1 MLKNKQKYILRF
13 RLFRRN
19 VISLRCL
26 ILKRSIHTKLDKHN
40 MRSIKHYIAA
50 IIWASVFMP
59 VCAKTNSTFRSHLLF
74 PESDYYIYKIENVEV
89 KRGHPSIFNL
99 YCYDPEDS
107 LYFHYKVS
115 ASINNGIRDECLYVR
130 DRQIGKEGVSMGYE
144 STMEKVHKCFYKK
157 IKCGYQNCH
166 DVMAEKRLYGK
177 DTLRVLVPEARVA
190 YRELAKTLRNTLKAE
205 EIQNLRSKQIPVVFM
220 NCDIDEKGRVI
231 YWYLASAGPLQ
242 GVISDETFRKIAA
255 IMRKVRFPQTAGLKK
270 KFRYGDGTD
279 MVIYNDK
286 GDYKWNDAMFGTE

>member
-1 MLKNKQKYILRF
+1 
-13 RLFRRN
+13 
-19 VISLRCL
+19 
-26 ILKRSIHTKLDKHN
+26 
-40 MRSIKHYIAA
+40 MRGIKHYIAA

-59 VCAKTNSTFRSHLLF
+59 VCAKTNSTFRSHYLF
-74 PESDYYIYKIENVEV
+74 SETDYYIYKIEDVEV
-89 KRGHPSIFNL
+89 KRGKPSFFNL
-99 YCYDPEDS
+99 YCYDPVDTVFFNS
-107 LYFHYKVS
+107 KVS
-115 ASINNGIRDECLYVR
+115 VSINNGIREECIYMR
-130 DRQIGKEGVSMGYE
+130 DRLKGREGKLGWYE

-157 IKCGYQNCH
+157 IKCGYQKCH